1 MINQGTELSS
11 FPSENKGMNDLT
23 WTALLQHQT
32 GDLRDPTK
40 GYPSEICMYLNIA
53 LTLALNAAFP
63 FTDKQF
69 SN

>member
-40 GYPSEICMYLNIA
+40 GYPSEICMYLNIV
-53 LTLALNAAFP
+53 LLWL
-63 FTDKQF
+63 
-69 SN
+69 